1 MNKQH
6 NQKPFLYENKNSDT
20 IVIFIHGILEGPNQF
35 KSFADIV
42 YNKGFSYSAILLNGH
57 GGSGKKF
64 ANSSKSKW
72 INSVEKEISKY
83 KDNYK
88 NIILVGHSMGA
99 ILSILLSL
107 KYKNKVKALI
117 LMSTPLKIHIQ
128 FNMIVI
134 GIKVALGRIKY
145 EDILTKYAY
154 NALSVERSSPT
165 TYIKWIPRYNDLFIL
180 INKVKKELKN
190 ISIPTLIIHTKNDE
204 FVSNKSLNLFYRNLN
219 NDYKI
224 ITLEKS
230 GHFYYD
236 ECELERVLKSFGKFL
251 TYIVN

>member
-1 MNKQH
+1 MSKQH
-6 NQKPFLYENKNSDT
+6 NQQPFLYENKNSDT

-64 ANSSKSKW
+64 ANSSKNRW
-72 INSVEKEISKY
+72 INSVEEELLKY

-99 ILSILLSL
+99 LLSILLSL

-117 LMSTPLKIHIQ
+117 LMSTPLKVHIQ
-128 FNMIVI
+128 FDMII
-134 GIKVALGRIKY
+134 IAIKIALGRIKY
-145 EDILTKYAY
+145 EDVLTKCAY

-180 INKVKKELKN
+180 INKVKKKLKN
-190 ISIPTLIIHTKNDE
+190 ISIPALIIHTKNDE
-204 FVSNKSLNLFYRNLN
+204 LVSNKSLNLFYRKLN
-219 NDYKI
+219 NDYKV

-236 ECELERVLKSFGKFL
+236 EYELEIVLKSFEKFL
-251 TYIVN
+251 DYIVN